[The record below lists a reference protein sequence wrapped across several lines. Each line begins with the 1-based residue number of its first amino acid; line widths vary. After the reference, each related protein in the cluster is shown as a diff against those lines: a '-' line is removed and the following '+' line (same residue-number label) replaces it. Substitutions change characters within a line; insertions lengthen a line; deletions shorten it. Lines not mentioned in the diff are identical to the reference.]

1 MPTISDT
8 RIANMALSHV
18 GTRSSIESLEDEISN
33 EAEVCRLWYEFSR
46 RQTLE
51 GFDWN
56 FARKRITLT
65 KHSEDPP
72 DGVWGFRY
80 VYPADC
86 IVARKLEN
94 PTGTVEG
101 QTGRWI
107 ADFSTPEVRGDA
119 IPFEVETDSTGQTKS
134 ILSNLSD
141 AKLVY
146 TFEQLDTGLYSP
158 LFVEAL
164 SRALG
169 SHIAFTLTGK
179 LALANALANSFTNA
193 MFTASASSA
202 NEQVAKPPRDADF
215 IRGRV

>member
-1 MPTISDT
+1 MPIISDT

-18 GTRSSIESLEDEISN
+18 GARSSIESLEDEISN

-80 VYPADC
+80 VYPADAV
-86 IVARKLEN
+86 VARKLEN

-107 ADFSTPEVRGDA
+107 TDFSTPEVRGDA
-119 IPFEVETDSTGQTKS
+119 VPFEVETDSTGKTKS
-134 ILSNLSD
+134 ILTNLSD

-146 TFEQLDTGLYSP
+146 TFDQLDTGLYSP

-179 LALANALANSFTNA
+179 LALANALAQSFQNA
-193 MFTASASSA
+193 MLVASASSA
-202 NEQVAKPPRDADF
+202 NEMVERPPRDADF